1 MIKIFMLLKPY
12 LMPIVGGGVII
23 VGGYVAYLNMKVNTL
38 EHEIDQLKIKRA
50 LLQANANVCKSALD
64 KCNSH
69 VEDLRIEYTK
79 SVTELDEWRT
89 QEPEV
94 KYIYIDKIREV
105 KSDDCQDVSN
115 VLNIVR
121 DIDANEL

>member
-12 LMPIVGGGVII
+12 LTPILSGGVII
-23 VGGYVAYLNMKVNTL
+23 VGGYVAYLNIKVGNL
-38 EHEIDQLKIKRA
+38 EHEVEQLKVKRA

-89 QEPEV
+89 QKPEV

-105 KSDDCQDVSN
+105 KSDDCEDVSS
-115 VLNIVR
+115 VLNVVR